1 LKEIIND
8 PENIS
13 ERTKKIDLLKEK
25 INKIIEDECWNLDDI
40 LLLEHDYANS
50 TVFDCVVYFMAG

>member
-13 ERTKKIDLLKEK
+13 DRTKKIDILKEK
-25 INKIIEDECWNLDDI
+25 INKIIEDDCWDLDDI
-40 LLLEHDYANS
+40 LLEHDYADS